1 QLATRQHGQCVFRPR
16 TRRARGL
23 SQARE
28 MVPGI
33 YLFLAHALSRQDG
46 RACGVWRGWGLL
58 QVVVERFQ
66 GVSHL
71 RVAEEPREELG
82 VALGELDGEARSDAC
97 AWSGAARSG
106 SSAGGRLYVSAGGA
120 EPDDVYIREDC
131 LAYDLRRTDLR
142 PTSRNDAKAGRGDHG
157 YVVADSDVTGDA
169 LLLTGGDGHGHVAAG
184 ERQICGRGSGE
195 DLSGVSREHVRGD
208 Q

>member
-46 RACGVWRGWGLL
+46 RACRVWRGWGLL

-66 GVSHL
+66 GVAHL
-71 RVAEEPREELG
+71 RVAEELREELG
-82 VALGELDGEARSDAC
+82 VALGELGGEARREAC
-97 AWSGAARSG
+97 AWSGAALSR
-106 SSAGGRLYVSAGGA
+106 SSAVGRLHVSAGGA
-120 EPDDVYIREDC
+120 KLED
-131 LAYDLRRTDLR
+131 
-142 PTSRNDAKAGRGDHG
+142 
-157 YVVADSDVTGDA
+157 
-169 LLLTGGDGHGHVAAG
+169 
-184 ERQICGRGSGE
+184 GS
-195 DLSGVSREHVRGD
+195 
-208 Q
+208 